1 MDTDAKMTLIHALG
15 AIIAG
20 YLSFVTSNGSIAV
33 IGENQAI
40 GSFVGIV
47 LLIIVGKLSEK
58 ILNDGEVDG
67 FSGWLWNGIVPFV
80 LIWFLTWTVFI
91 NLKFV

>member
-1 MDTDAKMTLIHALG
+1 MDTDAKMTLIHAVG

-20 YLSFVTSNGSIAV
+20 YASFITSNGSIAV

-47 LLIIVGKLSEK
+47 ILIIVGKISEK
-58 ILNDGEVDG
+58 ILNDSEVDG
-67 FSGWLWNGIVPFV
+67 FSGWLWTGIVPFA

>member
-1 MDTDAKMTLIHALG
+1 MDTDAKMTLIHAVG

-20 YLSFVTSNGSIAV
+20 YLSFITSNGSISV

-47 LLIIVGKLSEK
+47 LLIIVGKISERVVDEK
-58 ILNDGEVDG
+58 EVNG
-67 FSGWLWNGIVPFV
+67 FSGWLMNGIVPFA
-80 LIWFLTWTVFI
+80 LIWFVTWTVFI

>member
-1 MDTDAKMTLIHALG
+1 MDTDAKMTLMHAAG

-20 YLSFVTSNGSIAV
+20 YLSFITSNGSISV
-33 IGENQAI
+33 IGQNQAL

-47 LLIIVGKLSEK
+47 LLIIIGRIAEK
-58 ILNDGEVDG
+58 ILDNNEVNG